1 MKYTKTAAALALAGV
16 ATAPVAQA
24 EPVVTLSGYVGINLE
39 SDDSDATDN
48 DFSFSGDDSSLNIS
62 AVDDLTSGL
71 EGYINYRLDGALTSA
86 PIASDNV
93 HVGIRGDFGDIRI
106 GEVPDATEYGQL
118 ANDALDDVGGEDA
131 GISYTNNFGPINF
144 GANWSPEG
152 ASDRIAAGVSF
163 NAAGFGIGIGVGNA
177 SSETLASLGATYALG
192 AGSVGVAF
200 KELGTH
206 QSYGLNGSYSW
217 GSLGLQLTWE
227 QRLEDAATLDDSV
240 FRIDLSYGLG
250 GGWTVSG
257 RFNQLFDGG
266 TPTFTDVEDD
276 AGVVSQVVDVEDL
289 ASYRV
294 QFAKS
299 F

>member
-16 ATAPVAQA
+16 ASAPVAQA

-39 SDDSDATDN
+39 SDDSDETDN

-71 EGYINYRLDGALTSA
+71 EGYINYRLDGALTDA
-86 PIASDNV
+86 AVVSDNV

-106 GEVPDATEYGQL
+106 GEVPDATEYGQV
-118 ANDALDDVGGEDA
+118 ANDAFDDVGGEDA
-131 GISYTNNFGPINF
+131 GISYTNNFGPVIF
-144 GANWSPEG
+144 GVNWSPEG
-152 ASDRIAAGVSF
+152 ASDRVAAGVTF
-163 NAAGFGIGIGVGNA
+163 NAAGFGIGLGVGNTND
-177 SSETLASLGATYALG
+177 ETLASIGATYALG
-192 AGSVGVAF
+192 AGSAAIAF

-206 QSYGLNGSYSW
+206 QSIGLNGSYSW
-217 GSLGLQLTWE
+217 GSLGLGLTWE
-227 QRLEDAATLDDSV
+227 QRLEDDQDLDDSL

-250 GGWTVSG
+250 GGWIVSG
-257 RFNQLFDGG
+257 RWDSRFDGG
-266 TPTFTDVEDD
+266 TTDVFDD
-276 AGVVSQVVDVEDL
+276 TGAVTTVDDINN
-289 ASYRV
+289 YRV